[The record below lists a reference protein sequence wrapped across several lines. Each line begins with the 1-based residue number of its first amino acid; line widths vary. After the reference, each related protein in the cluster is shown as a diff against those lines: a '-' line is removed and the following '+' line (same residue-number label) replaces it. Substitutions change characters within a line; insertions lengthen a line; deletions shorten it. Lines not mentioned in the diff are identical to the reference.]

1 MSARRPLLVRAIL
14 GVAAWRRAQR
24 GPLREPWS
32 IETEAL
38 SRILHHYARRS
49 TRLPLSVQRWAIG
62 AMPPPPVPAE
72 VTPALA
78 DGVPGAWITPEGA
91 RDGER
96 VLYYLHGGGYS
107 IGSVA
112 SHQPFIAR
120 LARSMGARAFAID
133 YRLAPEHRFPAQ
145 LDDARTAWRW
155 LLRQGIAP
163 EQVLIAGESAGGG
176 LTMSTLVALRDAGEP
191 MPAAAAIV
199 SPWVDL
205 TLSGPSIDGNARY
218 DFLSRPVLETY
229 VRRLMGESDPGL
241 PAVSTVFADLHD
253 LPPILIQVG
262 EAEALLD
269 DALTLARR
277 LADAKSPV
285 TLHAYPDM
293 IHAFPLM
300 AQLPEARA
308 AVTELADFARA
319 HVRG

>member
-1 MSARRPLLVRAIL
+1 MSPRRPLLVRGIL
-14 GVAAWRRAQR
+14 GVASLRRAQR
-24 GPLREPWS
+24 GPLRQGWS
-32 IETEAL
+32 IETETL
-38 SRILHHYARRS
+38 SRVLHHYARRS

-62 AMPPPPVPAE
+62 AMPPPGGSAKITQVS
-72 VTPALA
+72 A
-78 DGVPGAWITPEGA
+78 DGVPGAWIVP
-91 RDGER
+91 DGEDTGR

-120 LARSMGARAFAID
+120 LAQQMGARAFAID

-145 LDDARTAWRW
+145 RQDATTAWRW

-163 EQVLIAGESAGGG
+163 AQVLMAGESAGGG
-176 LTMSTLVALRDAGEP
+176 LTMSTLCALRDAGEP
-191 MPAAAAIV
+191 MPAAAAII

-205 TLSGPSIDGNARY
+205 TLSGESIDGNARF
-218 DFLSRPVLETY
+218 DFLSRSVLETY
-229 VRRLMGESDPGL
+229 VRRLMGDEDPAL
-241 PAVSTVFADLHD
+241 PAISTVFAPLHD

-269 DALTLARR
+269 DAITLARR
-277 LADAKSPV
+277 LSDAKSPV

-300 AQLPEARA
+300 AQLAEAKA
-308 AVTELADFARA
+308 ALIELADFGRA
-319 HVRG
+319 NVRGR